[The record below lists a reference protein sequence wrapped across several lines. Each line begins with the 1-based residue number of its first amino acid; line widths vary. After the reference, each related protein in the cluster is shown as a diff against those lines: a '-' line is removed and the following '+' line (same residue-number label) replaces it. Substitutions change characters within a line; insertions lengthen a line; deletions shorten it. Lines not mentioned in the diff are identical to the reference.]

1 MASASLTPVHQPR
14 ELTLFCWILD
24 ISDRSFPVD
33 IGDDRTV
40 GHLKAEIVKKKPFSF
55 ENVDPDEL
63 DLWKVS
69 GCPPFSTYADNFP
82 TRHPFRLT
90 GNSRSTLANNS
101 FLKMTCYWRESD
113 CRKIFHHLVPLRRR
127 FTSLYD
133 IRALVSHL

>member
-14 ELTLFCWILD
+14 KLTLFCWILD

-63 DLWKVS
+63 DLWKVG
-69 GCPPFSTYADNFP
+69 GCPPFST
-82 TRHPFRLT
+82 
-90 GNSRSTLANNS
+90 
-101 FLKMTCYWRESD
+101 
-113 CRKIFHHLVPLRRR
+113 
-127 FTSLYD
+127 
-133 IRALVSHL
+133 